1 MLGLALWLDGV
12 AARWDRTESID
23 KVVLTPWRPSNT
35 HASART
41 RCTIFWRSW
50 NGISSMHFLAS
61 IHSHVPWTR
70 ADGKRKRLAGAIGC
84 RSALIRITGD
94 WKMWKDIFKFPQWN
108 ETAGLL
114 LSMCCNSGRAQRH
127 WPLSTLPAQAP
138 QTILLAM
145 TELHSCCECLSTGQ
159 GAPENSRRFASL
171 HVALE
176 TTGVEPCGVEPKVHL
191 FQELAKYRDEDFGG
205 TVAGLGRRR
214 RGPRTIAATGSQ
226 VLQRFVGRHQVP
238 VLT

>member
-1 MLGLALWLDGV
+1 MAAIEHSRVSKNTMHDILAILEWSLFHAFLGQYPQ
-12 AARWDRTESID
+12 S
-23 KVVLTPWRPSNT
+23 
-35 HASART
+35 
-41 RCTIFWRSW
+41 RSMDQGGW
-50 NGISSMHFLAS
+50 QEEAFGRG
-61 IHSHVPWTR
+61 HSV
-70 ADGKRKRLAGAIGC
+70 

-127 WPLSTLPAQAP
+127 WPLSTLAAQAP

-159 GAPENSRRFASL
+159 GASLPEHSRRFASL

-176 TTGVEPCGVEPKVHL
+176 TTEVEPFGVKPRVHL
-191 FQELAKYRDEDFGG
+191 FQELAEYRDEDFGG

-214 RGPRTIAATGSQ
+214 GGPRTIAATGSQ